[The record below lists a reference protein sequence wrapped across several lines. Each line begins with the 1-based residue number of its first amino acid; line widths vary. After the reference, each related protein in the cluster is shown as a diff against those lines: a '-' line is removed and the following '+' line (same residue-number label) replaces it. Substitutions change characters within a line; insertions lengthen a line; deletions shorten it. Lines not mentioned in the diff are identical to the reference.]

1 MDIKARLSQTEQTIK
16 GIGEKL
22 QELDQNKQ
30 LLMQELLRQ
39 DGEHR
44 LLLELQKEV
53 NV

>member
-1 MDIKARLSQTEQTIK
+1 MDISERLAQTEQTMK
-16 GIGEKL
+16 EIGNKL

-44 LLLELQKEV
+44 LLLKLQKEV
-53 NV
+53 A